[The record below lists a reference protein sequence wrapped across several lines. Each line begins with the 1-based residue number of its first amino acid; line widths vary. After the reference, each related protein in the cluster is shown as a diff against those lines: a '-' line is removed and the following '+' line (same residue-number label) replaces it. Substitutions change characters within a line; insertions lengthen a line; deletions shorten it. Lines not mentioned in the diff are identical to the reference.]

1 MKHLVLKN
9 VTGGS
14 TPIENL
20 LQNNFH
26 KIVAYMDIHTTD
38 IQWISS
44 ASSDNPILLFSK
56 KKLNKGIIVQYLCL
70 N

>member
-1 MKHLVLKN
+1 MKHPVLNN

-26 KIVAYMDIHTTD
+26 KIAAYMDIHTAD

-56 KKLNKGIIVQYLCL
+56 KNVK
-70 N
+70 